1 MPVVLAADEA
11 LWFHFR
17 AHGRRWRVLLVLPDH
32 DMLEDEDVDGG
43 RLWGC
48 CDYDTRTIYVDA
60 SVSQSRLDDTTHHE
74 IGHAAS
80 WEGLPAAIR
89 DTDLARDVE
98 EVVIRCVS
106 PIVCRVAR
114 LRWPAFP
121 PEALA
126 LRRMARRKARS

>member
-32 DMLEDEDVDGG
+32 DMLEDEDDGSP
-43 RLWGC
+43 LFGC
-48 CDYDTRTIYVDA
+48 CDYDTRTIYIDA
-60 SVSQSRLDDTTHHE
+60 SVTQTQLNDTTHHE
-74 IGHAAS
+74 MSHASAR
-80 WEGLPAAIR
+80 EGLPVKVR

-106 PIVCRVAR
+106 PVVCRVAR